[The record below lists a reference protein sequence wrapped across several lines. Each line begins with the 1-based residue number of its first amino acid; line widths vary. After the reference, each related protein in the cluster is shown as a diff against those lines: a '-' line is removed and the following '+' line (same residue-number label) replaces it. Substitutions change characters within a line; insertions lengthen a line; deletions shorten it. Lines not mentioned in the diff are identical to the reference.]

1 MKYLLTITTAYLL
14 LLPAAPLVFAQGA
27 SIAWEILNQEVKELY
42 RAGEYDRA
50 VVVAKKA
57 LAVAENSLGPNHLAG
72 AGIDA

>member
-1 MKYLLTITTAYLL
+1 M
-14 LLPAAPLVFAQGA
+14 FAQGA